1 MKTIT
6 TEGLIYM
13 ILNTNNFIATF
24 IKKNGAVRTMDC
36 LFESARYLEKSGVI
50 TVFDTQ
56 LQNYRSINVNT
67 LQRLSV
73 KNCTYVQIEKNIFE
87 AIKDKNALIATIE
100 NILGMSMSKM
110 QKAWSYEQL
119 NELYEK
125 LLELD
130 EYDLNATKAMNE
142 YQNGI
147 DLGTISEIEE
157 GYLEFIPNMT
167 LHEVAQTESFSI
179 LIPVPEYINSS
190 YADYVLSEEDLEEYY
205 AQTSFG
211 VIQIQRA

>member
-50 TVFDTQ
+50 TVFDTK
-56 LQNYRSINVNT
+56 LQKHRSINVNT